1 MIVTGS
7 LLPPWGS
14 QGLNSGLLSLPASVI
29 NTWAIIVD
37 LVMSPYNCHLIQSE
51 ITFKGIFDKGLCRL
65 GWLWAYLW
73 GKRHLGY
80 VKWDLKTRQLWVTPF
95 LGILSWRRRVEI
107 GGSVLVC
114 RYSFIA
120 SCSWLWIW
128 DELLLQ
134 IPASLTSLQVWTDFF
149 ASMNY
154 SLEFWANST
163 FSHWS
168 CFYQGIFSE

>member
-1 MIVTGS
+1 MRVPGIEFRS
-7 LLPPWGS
+7 S
-14 QGLNSGLLSLPASVI
+14 RLPASVI

-37 LVMSPYNCHLIQSE
+37 LVMTPYNCHLIQSE

-65 GWLWAYLW
+65 GWLWACLW
-73 GKRHLGY
+73 GKRHLDY

-107 GGSVLVC
+107 GGSVLGC
-114 RYSFIA
+114 RYSLIA

-134 IPASLTSLQVWTDFF
+134 IPASLTSLQVWTTAWDSEPIQPFLTEAVF
-149 ASMNY
+149 AK
-154 SLEFWANST
+154 A
-163 FSHWS
+163 FS
-168 CFYQGIFSE
+168 QNNRKQN